1 MNKGIFMIKPPI
13 SPIGQTSQEAAA
25 GRYARSAQY
34 RAIHNHLKPYRR
46 IAKAVIHARVAQKL
60 SQRELAARVGVRV
73 STIALL
79 ESGTT
84 SVSAT
89 LLARLGE
96 VLGISLETPEASPDV
111 E

>member
-1 MNKGIFMIKPPI
+1 MTKGIFMIKPPI

-25 GRYARSAQY
+25 GRYAKSVEY
-34 RAIHNHLKPYRR
+34 RAIHDQLAPYRR
-46 IAKAVIHARVAQKL
+46 IAGAVIHARVAQKL
-60 SQRELAARVGVRV
+60 SQRQLASRVGVRV

-79 ESGTT
+79 ESGLT

-96 VLGISLETPEASPDV
+96 VLGISLEATDV